1 MFIDARRT
9 KSALRHRQEGNVRFG
24 RLNEF
29 YKTWP
34 SWRRADASRHRFYKH
49 FPPGGGR
56 PRLVTGS
63 INIALLTE
71 GGRVSS
77 QVL

>member
-49 FPPGGGR
+49 
-56 PRLVTGS
+56 
-63 INIALLTE
+63 ALLAE